1 MKYNMYIVCACSH
14 HMWHIIWH
22 VCDVCVCDIYVP
34 YTNGDISRQ
43 AVWRGGGSS
52 CEASLCWNLN
62 LCLIWW
68 NLQGAKFE
76 QIFCSENLDI
86 SMAFFSMHR
95 KICMGCRARFVTVA
109 INIFTAGQ
117 QSMRLRMGLGAEA
130 IPRDFLKFSLLW
142 IGWLPEY
149 YNA

>member
-22 VCDVCVCDIYVP
+22 VFDVCVCDIYVP

-86 SMAFFSMHR
+86 SVAFFSMHR